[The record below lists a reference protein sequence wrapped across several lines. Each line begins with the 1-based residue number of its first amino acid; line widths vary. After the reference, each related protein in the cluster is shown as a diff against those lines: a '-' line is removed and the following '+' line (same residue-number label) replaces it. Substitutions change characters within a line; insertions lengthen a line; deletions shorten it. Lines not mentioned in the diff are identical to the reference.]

1 MKNKPPNSRTTGK
14 IYELD
19 DDPEAKP
26 EEGSGVK
33 TVPDVARRE
42 EMSKAGG
49 VVPLG
54 RITILYTREILYIR
68 QMRLLRFLR
77 RLISNI
83 SFREINFYK
92 NFEKNKMEL

>member
-1 MKNKPPNSRTTGK
+1 MKNKPPNAITTGK

-33 TVPDVARRE
+33 TVPDVARSNDG
-42 EMSKAGG
+42 SKTG

-68 QMRLLRFLR
+68 HR
-77 RLISNI
+77 NI
-83 SFREINFYK
+83 YNRY
-92 NFEKNKMEL
+92 L

>member
-1 MKNKPPNSRTTGK
+1 MNNKPPNARTTGK

-19 DDPEAKP
+19 DDPETKP

-49 VVPLG
+49 VIPDG

-68 QMRLLRFLR
+68 HR
-77 RLISNI
+77 NI
-83 SFREINFYK
+83 YNRY
-92 NFEKNKMEL
+92 L